1 MSDIDERIIVDK
13 KEYIE
18 LIQEKHY
25 LMGRVTELEKQVDTL
40 VTLINPVTRFF
51 NNNKEV

>member
-1 MSDIDERIIVDK
+1 MSDIDEKIIIEK

-25 LMGRVTELEKQVDTL
+25 LLGRVEGLRDQVDL
-40 VTLINPVTRFF
+40 LGKLLLDMLNQ
-51 NNNKEV
+51 KK